1 MRTGVVRCWLLGL
14 TLGVGA
20 FLLAVSPKAGPSAEA
35 AVAATDLS
43 TPLYDYRLDEM
54 LDQLAGRQAVAEIDE
69 DVLIDPA
76 ANSGDET
83 ETALIVPSGLFS
95 ACAASGCF
103 GSACGASGCLGSGC
117 TGSGCAGSACGG
129 SACGGTACGGS
140 ACGGSAC
147 LGSACLGSG
156 CIGSACLAS
165 ICAGSGCG
173 GSLCAG
179 SACLGS
185 ACAGSGCGGSA
196 CGGSAC
202 GGSVCGGSV
211 CGASVCGGSG
221 CVGSGCGGSG
231 CVGSG
236 CGASGCVGS
245 ACANCN
251 SSVPNGGTQH
261 YAGRGDAA
269 VVAVA
274 CPYSTNDDPMA
285 NVQVTGFNIE
295 REGDVAEISWVT
307 AGGEVTA
314 FRLYR
319 LSGEHRELVAEGPAP
334 GGRLQRVAAADD
346 DPAAGYVVELVD
358 ALGWVTR
365 IGSDGSTERL
375 TELRADVERPDG
387 LAGLRLSSL

>member
-1 MRTGVVRCWLLGL
+1 MRKSAVRNWLLGL
-14 TLGVGA
+14 TMGIGA
-20 FLLAVSPKAGPSAEA
+20 LLLAAPPEAGAPATEA
-35 AVAATDLS
+35 DLS
-43 TPLYDYRLDEM
+43 TPLYEHRLDEM
-54 LDQLAGRQAVAEIDE
+54 LDQLAGRQVVAEIDE
-69 DVLIDPA
+69 DVLIAPA

-83 ETALIVPSGLFS
+83 ETAFILPSGVVS
-95 ACAASGCF
+95 ACAASGCAF
-103 GSACGASGCLGSGC
+103 SACGASGCGGSACAGSGC
-117 TGSGCAGSACGG
+117 VGSACGG

-147 LGSACLGSG
+147 LGSACIGSG
-156 CIGSACLAS
+156 CIGSACITS
-165 ICAGSGCG
+165 VCIGSGCG
-173 GSLCAG
+173 GSGCVG
-179 SACLGS
+179 SACVGS
-185 ACAGSGCGGSA
+185 GCAGSGCAGSA

-202 GGSVCGGSV
+202 GGSACAGSACGTSICGGSV
-211 CGASVCGGSG
+211 CIGSGCGGSG

-231 CVGSG
+231 CVGSA
-236 CGASGCVGS
+236 CG
-245 ACANCN
+245 NCN
-251 SSVPNGGTQH
+251 SSLPNGGQQP

-285 NVQVTGFNIE
+285 DVQVTGFNIE

-319 LSGEHRELVAEGPAP
+319 LSGDHQELVAEGPAA

-346 DPAAGYVVELVD
+346 DPGAGYVVELVD

-365 IGSDGSTERL
+365 VGSDGSTERL
-375 TELRADVERPDG
+375 TELRAEVERPARS
-387 LAGLRLSSL
+387 AGLRLSSL

>member
-1 MRTGVVRCWLLGL
+1 MRASVVRNWLLGL

-20 FLLAVSPKAGPSAEA
+20 LLLAAPPEAGAPATEA
-35 AVAATDLS
+35 DLS
-43 TPLYDYRLDEM
+43 TPLYEHRLDEM

-83 ETALIVPSGLFS
+83 ETAFIFPSGLIS
-95 ACAASGCF
+95 ACVGSGCVASGCAASGCVGSGCVASGCAASGCAASGCV
-103 GSACGASGCLGSGC
+103 GSACIASGCGGSA
-117 TGSGCAGSACGG
+117 CAGSACGD
-129 SACGGTACGGS
+129 
-140 ACGGSAC
+140 
-147 LGSACLGSG
+147 SG
-156 CIGSACLAS
+156 CA
-165 ICAGSGCG
+165 
-173 GSLCAG
+173 
-179 SACLGS
+179 GS
-185 ACAGSGCGGSA
+185 ACAGSGCEGI
-196 CGGSAC
+196 C
-202 GGSVCGGSV
+202 
-211 CGASVCGGSG
+211 
-221 CVGSGCGGSG
+221 
-231 CVGSG
+231 
-236 CGASGCVGS
+236 GCVGS
-245 ACANCN
+245 ACAGSGCEGICG
-251 SSVPNGGTQH
+251 SSLPNGGMQP

-285 NVQVTGFNIE
+285 DVQVTGFNIE
-295 REGDVAEISWVT
+295 RQGDVAEISWVT

-319 LSGEHRELVAEGPAP
+319 LSGDHRELVAEGPAM

-375 TELRADVERPDG
+375 TELRAEIERPDRSS
-387 LAGLRLSSL
+387 GLRLSSL